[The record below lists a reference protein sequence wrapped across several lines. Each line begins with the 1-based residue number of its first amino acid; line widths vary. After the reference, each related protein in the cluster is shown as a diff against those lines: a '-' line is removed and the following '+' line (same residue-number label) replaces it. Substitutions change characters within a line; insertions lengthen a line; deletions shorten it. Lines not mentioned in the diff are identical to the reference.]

1 MKIESAVEILSGDPS
16 LSGRAVA
23 DFPVRV
29 TAAISFWHD
38 GRLHVCGGHSEYP
51 AQEPDRKDSIFVSAL
66 IDLCNPTK
74 LSQYRVTTVVE

>member
-1 MKIESAVEILSGDPS
+1 MILGGETALKIESAVEILSGDPA

-23 DFPVRV
+23 DFPSRV

-51 AQEPDRKDSIFVSAL
+51 VQEPDRDSIFVSAWIYVRRL
-66 IDLCNPTK
+66 P
-74 LSQYRVTTVVE
+74 